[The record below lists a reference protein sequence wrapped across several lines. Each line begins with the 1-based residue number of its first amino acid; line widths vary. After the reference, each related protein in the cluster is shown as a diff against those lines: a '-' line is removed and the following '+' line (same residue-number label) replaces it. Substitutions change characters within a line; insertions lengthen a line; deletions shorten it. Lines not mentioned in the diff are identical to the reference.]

1 MQYNPVLRIVRFSMC
16 SMKCTCSDLG
26 AFAGACAVRN
36 VHYAVCRVQCAEE
49 LAVETGRVKLK
60 VYLKK

>member
-1 MQYNPVLRIVRFSMC
+1 MQNNPVLGIVQFSMC
-16 SMKCTCSDLG
+16 SIKCTCSDLG
-26 AFAGACAVRN
+26 AFAGACAVHN

-49 LAVETGRVKLK
+49 LIVETGKVKLK